1 LFDWLYTAISWVL
14 KMWHSLFSTFLD
26 PAAGLTWALSIVFL
40 VITVR
45 ILLFRLFVKQVR
57 SQRAMQELQPEIAKL
72 KKQYGSDRQGM
83 AQAMSALQKERGVNP
98 LAGCLPILPQIPV
111 FIGLLHVLR
120 RLRPDAPG
128 LYGWDATLTDQA
140 ASAQV
145 FGAPISSAFIMPG
158 GVKTESI
165 LELPGVEFSTIRIV
179 TTILIVVMCLTT
191 FFTQKQIMSRSGPVE
206 GQAAMI
212 QKLLLYGMP
221 IGLFFS
227 SFFFPLGV
235 LMYWFVNNL
244 WTLGQQF
251 YILRKLPPPG
261 SAGALAKAEA
271 DRPKVDPKELA
282 PKPGAKPVRGPK
294 GRTPVVNA
302 AAASALDGP
311 DGDPSDNG
319 APGGPEAKGSG
330 PAKSAKPLAR
340 PLGKRPSKPMA
351 KPLPKP
357 ASGAAKASGTNGKR
371 TGSGSPNGT
380 TANAAG
386 SDAARSDTSA
396 ADDTQASGN
405 GNASPGQPR
414 ANAGSGAR
422 QANRPAANKN
432 RRKKR

>member
-1 LFDWLYTAISWVL
+1 MFEWLYTAISWVL
-14 KMWHSLFSTFLD
+14 KMWHSLFSTFL
-26 PAAGLTWALSIVFL
+26 PAASGLTWALSIVFL

-120 RLRPDAPG
+120 RLRPGADG
-128 LYGWDATLTDQA
+128 LYGWDDTLTDQA
-140 ASAQV
+140 ASAKV
-145 FGAPISSAFIMPG
+145 FGAPISSAFFMPD
-158 GVKTESI
+158 GVKTDSI
-165 LELPGVEFSTIRIV
+165 LALPSELSTIRIV

-221 IGLFFS
+221 LGLFVS

-251 YILRKLPPPG
+251 YILKKLPPPG

-302 AAASALDGP
+302 ATAARLDDAEG
-311 DGDPSDNG
+311 DGDIG
-319 APGGPEAKGSG
+319 AGVSATAKGSQ
-330 PAKSAKPLAR
+330 PV
-340 PLGKRPSKPMA
+340 KRS
-351 KPLPKP
+351 
-357 ASGAAKASGTNGKR
+357 
-371 TGSGSPNGT
+371 
-380 TANAAG
+380 AAG
-386 SDAARSDTSA
+386 SSTVSSNGRVKRSGKPSGAGQDGS
-396 ADDTQASGN
+396 QPNKVSHSASGD
-405 GNASPGQPR
+405 SPPNKIVGETGSPTPNKPR
-414 ANAGSGAR
+414 AKAGSGG
-422 QANRPAANKN
+422 RPADRPGTNKT
-432 RRKKR
+432 RRKRR